1 MTRRL
6 IAGTVLTAAILV
18 GGAVSA
24 SAEHVAGTAKQV
36 INNERRG
43 DVVKTFADGT
53 VVRNTSAASDMMRVT
68 LTAAEYRT
76 KVRVDM
82 IDVTQK
88 FRRTGCRFN
97 ARFTGDRGEHFDL
110 RFRFSTNGWSGSGS
124 GSGDVFYDCSFPKL
138 RMSNAQDFGS
148 VSVLNDCFEN
158 ADEVKAFVSN
168 SYQFTT
174 DAFARDT
181 SGTRFV
187 EVG

>member
-1 MTRRL
+1 MRRL
-6 IAGTVLTAAILV
+6 IAGTMLTAAIAA

-24 SAEHVAGTAKQV
+24 SAAPVIDTERQV
-36 INNERRG
+36 VNGERRG
-43 DVVKTFADGT
+43 DVVKTFADGS
-53 VVRNTSAASDMMRVT
+53 VERNTSAASDMTKVT

-82 IDVTQK
+82 IDVAQK
-88 FRRTGCRFN
+88 FRRTGFRFN
-97 ARFTGDRGEHFDL
+97 MQFSGDNGGRYEL
-110 RFRFSTNGWSGSGS
+110 RFRFSRGGWSAAEIGSAG
-124 GSGDVFYDCSFPKL
+124 FYDCAFPKVRL
-138 RMSNAQDFGS
+138 SNAQDFIS

-168 SYQFTT
+168 RYQFKK
-174 DAFARDT
+174 DSFARDT